1 VNLGQ
6 KEIAMNQLSNMNT
19 LAVPVNT
26 SDHMLGS
33 QNANVTLVEYGD
45 FECPSCGQAYHAVK
59 ILLKH
64 FGERVRFVFRH
75 YPLREIHPHAELAAE
90 AAEAAGAQK
99 KFWPMHDLLF
109 ENQHHLKPHALR
121 GYAERLELD
130 LERFDADLRDETYL
144 QRIREHQESG
154 RRSGVRATPAFFVNS
169 AIQDVSFGMQALES
183 AVESALQRG

>member
-1 VNLGQ
+1 
-6 KEIAMNQLSNMNT
+6 MNQLSNMNT

-109 ENQHHLKPHALR
+109 ENQSQLKARNLR
-121 GYAERLELD
+121 NYAENAGLD
-130 LERFDADLRDETYL
+130 LARYDFEMGDHVYL
-144 QRIREHQESG
+144 QRVQEHIASG
-154 RRSGVRATPAFFVNS
+154 TRDRVRSTPAFFVNG
-169 AIQDVSFGMQALES
+169 IVCDVSFGLEHLEQAIET
-183 AVESALQRG
+183 ALRT